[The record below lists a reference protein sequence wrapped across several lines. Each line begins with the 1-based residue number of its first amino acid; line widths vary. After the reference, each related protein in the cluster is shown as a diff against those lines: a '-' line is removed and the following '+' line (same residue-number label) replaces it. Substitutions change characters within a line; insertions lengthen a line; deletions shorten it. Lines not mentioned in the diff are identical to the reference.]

1 MSSRIG
7 FDSFFGLQLALL
19 GLPRAH
25 QSLRE
30 RFKTLSNTYKISHTC
45 ACCNRLLWNS
55 DFWWSIK
62 RIIASIKRIIAVE
75 HQKPCFCTVHPSKIL
90 ALRYLYEKH
99 ILHSWSNQ
107 LRLFGSSVAHER
119 PTLERPRGLR
129 SASRGLRSASK
140 HFETLTIRH
149 HCLRGHDFVSKRIF
163 QWCI

>member
-1 MSSRIG
+1 MYEAKPSLLCLQGLVSTRFLVSSWP
-7 FDSFFGLQLALL
+7 SW
-19 GLPRAH
+19 PRAH

-140 HFETLTIRH
+140 RF
-149 HCLRGHDFVSKRIF
+149 
-163 QWCI
+163 